1 LAVSG
6 GHRWRDHPEP
16 SQLLFR
22 PIATALVFD
31 VVRGFLVHLGPG
43 GYG

>member
-1 LAVSG
+1 VASAG
-6 GHRWRDHPEP
+6 E
-16 SQLLFR
+16 
-22 PIATALVFD
+22 IATALVFD